1 MIESK
6 EADMLCTFANLD
18 GAKLE
23 AVQSLEEKLG
33 KTILAFSCKD
43 INIVSLQ
50 EDEISQIKEAEKKLG
65 LALVAVK

>member
-1 MIESK
+1 
-6 EADMLCTFANLD
+6 MLCTFASLD

-23 AVQSLEEKLG
+23 AVQSLEKKLG

-43 INIVSLQ
+43 ISIVSLQ

>member
-1 MIESK
+1 
-6 EADMLCTFANLD
+6 MLCTFASLD

-23 AVQSLEEKLG
+23 AVQSLEKKLG

-43 INIVSLQ
+43 ISIVSLQ
-50 EDEISQIKEAEKKLG
+50 EDEISKIKEAEKKLG